1 MAFPYSVPYRA
12 GTLSEAQYNSDQSL
26 HAAQNI
32 PTSINDFSNDV
43 GEMQTTTNP
52 GGLGS
57 ESLAIDLS
65 GELARLRYMI
75 KLITGQAQWYV
86 DPGVNLSAIQ
96 TFPSGTKLVF
106 QQTAA
111 PAGWTKQSNANYN
124 DAVFRCVT
132 GAVND
137 PASTNPGRANF
148 LAAFMAQTTVG
159 NHSLTSAEMPIHV
172 HALYATQIGASGA
185 ANFTSYSASPAGAV
199 STTGTA
205 QAGSGGS
212 HNHTLT
218 TNISYVDLIVATK
231 N

>member
-1 MAFPYSVPYRA
+1 MAYPYSVSYRA
-12 GTLSEAQYNSDQSL
+12 GTLSEAQYNADQSL
-26 HAAQNI
+26 HATQNI

-52 GGLGS
+52 GGVGS
-57 ESLAIDLS
+57 ESFATDLS
-65 GELARLRYMI
+65 GELARIRYMI

-86 DPGVNLSAIQ
+86 DPGLTLAAAQ
-96 TFPSGTKLVF
+96 FPSGTKMLF

-124 DAVFRCVT
+124 DSVFRCVT

-137 PASTNPGRANF
+137 PTSTNPGRANF
-148 LAAFMAQTTVG
+148 LTTFMAQTTVG

-172 HALYATQIGASGA
+172 HAIYASQIGAAGS
-185 ANFTSYSASPAGAV
+185 ANFTSYSSNPGGSV
-199 STTGTA
+199 QTSSTA